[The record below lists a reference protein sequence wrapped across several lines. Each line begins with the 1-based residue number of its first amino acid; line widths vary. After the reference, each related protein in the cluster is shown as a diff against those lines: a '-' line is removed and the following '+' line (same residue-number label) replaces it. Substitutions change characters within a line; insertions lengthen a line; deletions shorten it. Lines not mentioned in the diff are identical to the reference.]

1 MWRTLRAS
9 LAEIPASLDKFAQTH
24 ELVHIHNNHYFN
36 LPMADRIKQ
45 RYGTMK
51 VVSETHDIQSE
62 HMFASAY
69 RLWAVG
75 ENSSY
80 EAYLRDEFHYSNL
93 ADELVHL
100 NAAEFD
106 TFKVALPHK
115 KHHLIYPGLHR
126 PPKSPDTMRDIDFL
140 IVASDNEANYNS
152 LRWFL
157 DNVWDESL
165 HKRATLRIVGNIDRS
180 LKGIGRQ
187 RYSQYKDLFAGR
199 VNDLHSWYCRAKTV
213 LVPVIQGHGIAVK
226 TIEALSYGL
235 PMIFSPLA
243 IRGFDGNPA
252 VSKLHAPCTTAAEF
266 KSAIEARIVEMQV
279 RPDQHPD
286 TAETSVYEQL
296 FTFEKYRKN
305 ISLLLKAPE

>member
-1 MWRTLRAS
+1 L
-9 LAEIPASLDKFAQTH
+9 
-24 ELVHIHNNHYFN
+24 
-36 LPMADRIKQ
+36 KQ
-45 RYGTMK
+45 RYGAMK

-62 HMFASAY
+62 HMFSSAY

-106 TFKVALPHK
+106 TFKEALPDK

-126 PPKSPDTMRDIDFL
+126 PPKSSDTRRDLDFL

-180 LKGIGRQ
+180 LRGIGRH

-243 IRGFDGNPA
+243 IRGFDNHPA
-252 VSKLHAPCTTAAEF
+252 ARRLHAPCATAAEF
-266 KSAIEARIVEMQV
+266 KAAIEARIVEMHA

-286 TAETSVYEQL
+286 TPETSVYEQL
-296 FTFEKYRKN
+296 FTFEKYREN
-305 ISLLLKAPE
+305 ISLLLQAPR